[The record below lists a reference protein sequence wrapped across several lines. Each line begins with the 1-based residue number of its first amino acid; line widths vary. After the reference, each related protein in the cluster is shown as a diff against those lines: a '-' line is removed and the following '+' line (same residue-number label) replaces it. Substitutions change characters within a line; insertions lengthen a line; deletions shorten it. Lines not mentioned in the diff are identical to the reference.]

1 MPGSAGATDSL
12 AAALDRQTK
21 TLMEVKGTKTQP
33 SVVKV
38 TPTFK
43 WPILGDDGPDAKEV
57 EEFYDK
63 YEDLC

>member
-1 MPGSAGATDSL
+1 MSVL
-12 AAALDRQTK
+12 
-21 TLMEVKGTKTQP
+21 KGNKTQP

-57 EEFYDK
+57 EEGVLR
-63 YEDLC
+63 EVRGPVPSGQRWPRHEPH